1 MTDHRPLHHCRPP
14 ITHVHHPRYNVSWVV
29 GCCMWRWWVT
39 MVASGVHQGGGE
51 CWSVLTKY
59 NASHLWTPQHH
70 CHSLASKEF
79 DGEWWIDDQCQCQL
93 PRSVLTSP
101 LKIDHYF
108 DWQHWT
114 ANSSY
119 IHEIRLSPPHVAIIH
134 IILRNWPPPNPSS
147 TNIRLSRLLFLPLP
161 PEREFHFMLIESNA
175 AGFWSC
181 RTLLEACGALLA
193 VTTPRHHT
201 YIMFYI
207 FKTID

>member
-14 ITHVHHPRYNVSWVV
+14 ITHVRHPRYNASWVV
-29 GCCMWRWWVT
+29 VCCMWRWWVT

-51 CWSVLTKY
+51 CRSALTKY

-134 IILRNWPPPNPSS
+134 IILIPQELAASQSIIHKHTAISSALPAYPPWTWISFHAHWIKCSGILILSNLARSMQCPPRRDDSS
-147 TNIRLSRLLFLPLP
+147 SPHVYYVL
-161 PEREFHFMLIESNA
+161 
-175 AGFWSC
+175 
-181 RTLLEACGALLA
+181 
-193 VTTPRHHT
+193 
-201 YIMFYI
+201 YI
-207 FKTID
+207 